1 MRLESDE
8 AIAQLLLQAKRI
20 ALVGASAKPER
31 PSHRV
36 MQFLL
41 DEGYEVIP
49 INPGLAGQKLL
60 GQTVYASLADLPT
73 SVDMADIFR
82 DAASLPEVTQEVVDA
97 GIPCG
102 RCRPPSGGGP
112 LPSDRDTATARRRA
126 TPLSPAAVLD
136 ALKDRSL
143 LTATQSLPADQY
155 RCRYLVKVEARD
167 PILLFRQ
174 LLARGFLYCE

>member
-1 MRLESDE
+1 MRLESDQ

-60 GQTVYASLADLPT
+60 GQTVYASLADLPR
-73 SVDMADIFR
+73 SVDMVDIFR

-97 GIPCG
+97 GIPAIWTQLGVVHSEAERTAVDAGLQVVVDRCPAIEIPRLRDAGLLPVG
-102 RCRPPSGGGP
+102 R
-112 LPSDRDTATARRRA
+112 L
-126 TPLSPAAVLD
+126 
-136 ALKDRSL
+136 
-143 LTATQSLPADQY
+143 Q
-155 RCRYLVKVEARD
+155 
-167 PILLFRQ
+167 
-174 LLARGFLYCE
+174 

>member
-97 GIPCG
+97 GIPAIWTQLG
-102 RCRPPSGGGP
+102 VVHSEAERTAVDAGLQLVVDRCPAIEIPRLRDAAL
-112 LPSDRDTATARRRA
+112 LPSR
-126 TPLSPAAVLD
+126 PL
-136 ALKDRSL
+136 
-143 LTATQSLPADQY
+143 QS
-155 RCRYLVKVEARD
+155 
-167 PILLFRQ
+167 
-174 LLARGFLYCE
+174 

>member
-1 MRLESDE
+1 MSLESDE
-8 AIAQLLLQAKRI
+8 AIAHLLAQVKRI

-60 GQTVYASLADLPT
+60 GQTVHASLADLPT

-82 DAASLPEVTQEVVDA
+82 DAASLPEVTQDVVAA
-97 GIPCG
+97 GIPAMWTQLG
-102 RCRPPSGGGP
+102 VVHSEAER
-112 LPSDRDTATARRRA
+112 TATAAGLQVVMDRC
-126 TPLSPAAVLD
+126 PAIEIPRLRD
-136 ALKDRSL
+136 AGL
-143 LTATQSLPADQY
+143 LPVGRLQ
-155 RCRYLVKVEARD
+155 
-167 PILLFRQ
+167 
-174 LLARGFLYCE
+174 

>member
-8 AIAQLLLQAKRI
+8 AIAQLLEQVKRI

-41 DEGYEVIP
+41 DEGYEVLP
-49 INPGLAGQKLL
+49 INPGLAGQNLL

-82 DAASLPEVTQEVVDA
+82 DAASLPGVTQDVVAA
-97 GIPCG
+97 GIPAMWTQLG
-102 RCRPPSGGGP
+102 VVHGE
-112 LPSDRDTATARRRA
+112 AEH
-126 TPLSPAAVLD
+126 AALD
-136 ALKDRSL
+136 AGLQVVVDRCPAIEIPRLRDAGL
-143 LTATQSLPADQY
+143 LPGSRLQ
-155 RCRYLVKVEARD
+155 
-167 PILLFRQ
+167 
-174 LLARGFLYCE
+174 

>member
-8 AIAQLLLQAKRI
+8 AIAQLLAKVKRI

-41 DEGYEVIP
+41 DEGYEVLP
-49 INPGLAGQKLL
+49 INPGLAGQNLL

-82 DAASLPEVTQEVVDA
+82 DAESLPEVTQEVVAA
-97 GIPCG
+97 GIPAMWTQLG
-102 RCRPPSGGGP
+102 VVHSEAEQTAVDAGLQVVVDRCPAIEIPR
-112 LPSDRDTATARRRA
+112 LRDAG
-126 TPLSPAAVLD
+126 L
-136 ALKDRSL
+136 
-143 LTATQSLPADQY
+143 LPAGPV
-155 RCRYLVKVEARD
+155 RS
-167 PILLFRQ
+167 
-174 LLARGFLYCE
+174 

>member
-8 AIAQLLLQAKRI
+8 AIAQLLEQVKRI

-41 DEGYEVIP
+41 DEGYEVLP
-49 INPGLAGQKLL
+49 INPGLAGQRLL

-82 DAASLPEVTQEVVDA
+82 DAASLPKVTQDVVAA
-97 GIPCG
+97 GIPAMWTQLG
-102 RCRPPSGGGP
+102 VVHVDAER
-112 LPSDRDTATARRRA
+112 TA
-126 TPLSPAAVLD
+126 LD
-136 ALKDRSL
+136 ASLQLVVDRCPAIEIPRL
-143 LTATQSLPADQY
+143 RDAGLLPADRLQ
-155 RCRYLVKVEARD
+155 
-167 PILLFRQ
+167 
-174 LLARGFLYCE
+174 

>member
-8 AIAQLLLQAKRI
+8 AIAQLLVKVKRI

-41 DEGYEVIP
+41 DEGYGVLP
-49 INPGLAGQKLL
+49 INPGLAGQNLL

-82 DAASLPEVTQEVVDA
+82 DAESLPEVTQEVVAA
-97 GIPCG
+97 GIPAMWTQLG
-102 RCRPPSGGGP
+102 VVHSEAEQTAVDAGLQVVVDRCPAIEIPR
-112 LPSDRDTATARRRA
+112 LRDAG
-126 TPLSPAAVLD
+126 L
-136 ALKDRSL
+136 
-143 LTATQSLPADQY
+143 LPADPL
-155 RCRYLVKVEARD
+155 RS
-167 PILLFRQ
+167 
-174 LLARGFLYCE
+174 

>member
-8 AIAQLLLQAKRI
+8 AIAQLLVQVKRI

-41 DEGYEVIP
+41 DEGYEVLP
-49 INPGLAGQKLL
+49 VNPGLAGQSLL

-82 DAASLPEVTQEVVDA
+82 DAASLPEATQDVVAA
-97 GIPCG
+97 GIPAIWTQLG
-102 RCRPPSGGGP
+102 VVHTEAERTGLDAGLQLVMDRCPAIEIPRLRDAGL
-112 LPSDRDTATARRRA
+112 LPARR
-126 TPLSPAAVLD
+126 L
-136 ALKDRSL
+136 
-143 LTATQSLPADQY
+143 Q
-155 RCRYLVKVEARD
+155 
-167 PILLFRQ
+167 
-174 LLARGFLYCE
+174 

>member
-8 AIAQLLLQAKRI
+8 AIAQLLAKVKRI

-41 DEGYEVIP
+41 DEGYEVLP
-49 INPGLAGQKLL
+49 INPGLAGQNLL

-82 DAASLPEVTQEVVDA
+82 DAESLPEVTQEVVAA
-97 GIPCG
+97 GIPAMWTQLG
-102 RCRPPSGGGP
+102 VVHSEAEQTAVDAGLQVVVDRCPAIEIPRLRDAGW
-112 LPSDRDTATARRRA
+112 LPARR
-126 TPLSPAAVLD
+126 L
-136 ALKDRSL
+136 
-143 LTATQSLPADQY
+143 Q
-155 RCRYLVKVEARD
+155 
-167 PILLFRQ
+167 
-174 LLARGFLYCE
+174 

>member
-1 MRLESDE
+1 MRLESDQ

-20 ALVGASAKPER
+20 ALIGASAKPER

-60 GQTVYASLADLPT
+60 GQTVYASLADLPR
-73 SVDMADIFR
+73 SVDMVDIFR

-97 GIPCG
+97 GIPAIWTQLG
-102 RCRPPSGGGP
+102 VVHSEAERTAVDAGLQVVVDRCPAIEIPR
-112 LPSDRDTATARRRA
+112 LRDAG
-126 TPLSPAAVLD
+126 L
-136 ALKDRSL
+136 
-143 LTATQSLPADQY
+143 LPAGGLQ
-155 RCRYLVKVEARD
+155 
-167 PILLFRQ
+167 
-174 LLARGFLYCE
+174 

>member
-1 MRLESDE
+1 MRLQSDE
-8 AIAQLLLQAKRI
+8 AIAQLLSQAKRI

-60 GQTVYASLADLPT
+60 GQTVYAYLADLPT

-97 GIPCG
+97 GIPAIWTQLG
-102 RCRPPSGGGP
+102 VVHSEAERTGLDAGLQMVIDRCPAIEIPRLRDAGL
-112 LPSDRDTATARRRA
+112 LPSR
-126 TPLSPAAVLD
+126 PV
-136 ALKDRSL
+136 
-143 LTATQSLPADQY
+143 QS
-155 RCRYLVKVEARD
+155 
-167 PILLFRQ
+167 
-174 LLARGFLYCE
+174 

>member
-8 AIAQLLLQAKRI
+8 VIAHLLAQVKRI

-41 DEGYEVIP
+41 DEGYEVLP
-49 INPGLAGQKLL
+49 INPGLAGQQLL
-60 GQTVYASLADLPT
+60 GQTVHASLADLPT

-97 GIPCG
+97 GIPAMWTQLG
-102 RCRPPSGGGP
+102 VVHTEAERAGLDAGLQMVIDRCPAIEIPRLRDAGL
-112 LPSDRDTATARRRA
+112 LPS
-126 TPLSPAAVLD
+126 
-136 ALKDRSL
+136 RSL
-143 LTATQSLPADQY
+143 QS
-155 RCRYLVKVEARD
+155 
-167 PILLFRQ
+167 
-174 LLARGFLYCE
+174 

>member
-8 AIAQLLLQAKRI
+8 AIAHLLAQVKRI
-20 ALVGASAKPER
+20 ALVGASAKPKR

-60 GQTVYASLADLPT
+60 GQTVHASLADLPT

-82 DAASLPEVTQEVVDA
+82 DAASLPEVTQDVVAA
-97 GIPCG
+97 GIPAMWTQLG
-102 RCRPPSGGGP
+102 VVHSEAER
-112 LPSDRDTATARRRA
+112 TATVAGLQVVMDRC
-126 TPLSPAAVLD
+126 PAIEIPRLRD
-136 ALKDRSL
+136 AGL
-143 LTATQSLPADQY
+143 LPAGRLQ
-155 RCRYLVKVEARD
+155 
-167 PILLFRQ
+167 
-174 LLARGFLYCE
+174 

>member
-8 AIAQLLLQAKRI
+8 AIAQLLAHIKRI

-41 DEGYEVIP
+41 DEGYDVLP

-60 GQTVYASLADLPT
+60 GQTVHASLADLPT

-82 DAASLPEVTQEVVDA
+82 DAASLPEATQDVVNA
-97 GIPCG
+97 GIPAIWTQLG
-102 RCRPPSGGGP
+102 VVHTEAERTGLDAGLQMVIDRCPAIEIPRLRDAGL
-112 LPSDRDTATARRRA
+112 LPS
-126 TPLSPAAVLD
+126 
-136 ALKDRSL
+136 RSL
-143 LTATQSLPADQY
+143 QS
-155 RCRYLVKVEARD
+155 
-167 PILLFRQ
+167 
-174 LLARGFLYCE
+174 

>member
-8 AIAQLLLQAKRI
+8 AIAQLLLQVKRI

-36 MQFLL
+36 MKFLL

-49 INPGLAGQKLL
+49 INPGLAGQRLL

-97 GIPCG
+97 GIPAMWTQLG
-102 RCRPPSGGGP
+102 VVHTEAERTGLDAGLQMVIDRCPAIEIPRLRDAGL
-112 LPSDRDTATARRRA
+112 LPS
-126 TPLSPAAVLD
+126 
-136 ALKDRSL
+136 RSL
-143 LTATQSLPADQY
+143 QS
-155 RCRYLVKVEARD
+155 
-167 PILLFRQ
+167 
-174 LLARGFLYCE
+174 

>member
-1 MRLESDE
+1 MHLESDE
-8 AIAQLLLQAKRI
+8 AIAQLLAQVKRI

-41 DEGYEVIP
+41 EEGYEVLP

-60 GQTVYASLADLPT
+60 GQSVHASLAGLPT

-97 GIPCG
+97 GIPVIWTQLG
-102 RCRPPSGGGP
+102 VVHSKAERTAVDAGLQLVVDRCPAIEIPRLRDAGL
-112 LPSDRDTATARRRA
+112 LPSH
-126 TPLSPAAVLD
+126 PL
-136 ALKDRSL
+136 
-143 LTATQSLPADQY
+143 QS
-155 RCRYLVKVEARD
+155 
-167 PILLFRQ
+167 
-174 LLARGFLYCE
+174 

>member
-20 ALVGASAKPER
+20 ALVGASAKPAR

-97 GIPCG
+97 GIPAIWTQLG
-102 RCRPPSGGGP
+102 
-112 LPSDRDTATARRRA
+112 
-126 TPLSPAAVLD
+126 LSL
-136 ALKDRSL
+136 
-143 LTATQSLPADQY
+143 
-155 RCRYLVKVEARD
+155 
-167 PILLFRQ
+167 IHI
-174 LLARGFLYCE
+174 

>member
-41 DEGYEVIP
+41 DEGYEVFP

-60 GQTVYASLADLPT
+60 GQTVYASLAALPT
-73 SVDMADIFR
+73 RVDMADIFR

-97 GIPCG
+97 GIPAIWTQLG
-102 RCRPPSGGGP
+102 VVHSEAERTAVDAGLQVVVDRCPAIEIPRLRDAGLIPSRP
-112 LPSDRDTATARRRA
+112 L
-126 TPLSPAAVLD
+126 
-136 ALKDRSL
+136 
-143 LTATQSLPADQY
+143 QS
-155 RCRYLVKVEARD
+155 
-167 PILLFRQ
+167 
-174 LLARGFLYCE
+174 

>member
-8 AIAQLLLQAKRI
+8 AIAQLLLQVKRI

-36 MQFLL
+36 MKFLL

-49 INPGLAGQKLL
+49 INPGLAGQRLL

-97 GIPCG
+97 GIPAIWTQLG
-102 RCRPPSGGGP
+102 VVHSEAERTAVDAGLQAVVDRCPAIEIPRLRDAGLIPSRP
-112 LPSDRDTATARRRA
+112 L
-126 TPLSPAAVLD
+126 
-136 ALKDRSL
+136 
-143 LTATQSLPADQY
+143 QS
-155 RCRYLVKVEARD
+155 
-167 PILLFRQ
+167 
-174 LLARGFLYCE
+174 